1 MLLDPVWSERM
12 SPVSFLGPKRFRPP
26 PCGLEEVPEVD
37 VVAISHN
44 HYDHLDL
51 GTVKKLYFE
60 LGGKERGLHF
70 LCGLGTKEWFTG
82 IGVKESDVS
91 ELDWWEGVEV
101 RLPGQE
107 GGVKVTCTPSQHF
120 CGRSPFDM
128 GKALWCSWVFEEL
141 KDDNEMGKKLYFAGD
156 TGYRTV
162 TEDDEKEGKKEDD
175 LPVCPAFKE
184 IGEKL
189 GPFDLALL
197 PIGCYTPRTF
207 MSAVHC
213 APEDTV
219 EVHKAVRSM
228 KSVGMHYGVVRG
240 GLSQYYEDVLEP
252 PRRWKE
258 HCEKVGLKWGEEVEL
273 CELGETVVV

>member
-1 MLLDPVWSERM
+1 M